1 MFRDPEITQIG
12 RPVSFRDPEITQ
24 IGRPMTVND
33 WSDEAPTSVEEPFL
47 LCVRKLEAPPGDELE
62 ELETV
67 RGHLHETVDHLVDR
81 ALESV
86 GELRALVERTQ
97 RREETLVEELEC
109 VVRHSNALVEKEM
122 RRPRR
127 DTLVEFPTARRLHAV

>member
-1 MFRDPEITQIG
+1 MFAEIEITRIG
-12 RPVSFRDPEITQ
+12 RPVD
-24 IGRPMTVND
+24 D
-33 WSDEAPTSVEEPFL
+33 WSEESITTVEEPFV

-62 ELETV
+62 DLEAV
-67 RGHLHETVDHLVDR
+67 RGQLHDTVDHLVDR

-109 VVRHSNALVEKEM
+109 VVRHSNALVQKST
-122 RRPRR
+122 RGPRR
-127 DTLVEFPTARRLHAV
+127 DTLVEFPALRRLQAV